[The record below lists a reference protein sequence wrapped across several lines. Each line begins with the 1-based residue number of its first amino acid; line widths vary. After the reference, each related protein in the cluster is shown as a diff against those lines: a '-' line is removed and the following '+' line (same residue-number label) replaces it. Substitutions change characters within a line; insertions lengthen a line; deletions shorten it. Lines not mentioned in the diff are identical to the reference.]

1 MSDATTVIVLKVKEF
16 SLEMEKKFDFKPLL
30 TDSQDSQG
38 STPLR
43 IFSISTAKP
52 ENIKFEEE
60 EMDLISGGSD
70 VSSVEE
76 IAQERNENPSHAW
89 TEGNWAFRRDD
100 MDKDLPSF
108 EARYE
113 AMKEIFPSLGE
124 NDGRSSRLETLKT
137 PDGSKVAFGEA
148 DKNDRDELYA
158 KLREAVDKRVSENV
172 SRLSNPSLVSG
183 DFLSI
188 HENGK
193 PKTAPSSVGKIEA
206 EKQYF
211 FPELRNLIEGRIE
224 ETKVD
229 TLANR
234 IERELMRRQHLC
246 NEQALMLQ
254 MLMNRVQDLEKRGP
268 PRRGATPVHTSS
280 RASRGNRCMCY
291 HTSNYIVEKATQTPS
306 EVHDAEGV
314 YVMVARNSGARAKKV
329 QRRVA
334 YGYPERVTE
343 EKKVSALLSRKIVTQ
358 QIEFLP
364 PIPEPYAKKRPRD
377 TKKPGWHRV

>member
-100 MDKDLPSF
+100 MDEDLPSF

-137 PDGSKVAFGEA
+137 PDGSKLVFGEA

-158 KLREAVDKRVSENV
+158 KLREAVDKRVSENL

-193 PKTAPSSVGKIEA
+193 PKTAPSSVGKIDA

-211 FPELRNLIEGRIE
+211 FPELRNLIEG
-224 ETKVD
+224 
-229 TLANR
+229 
-234 IERELMRRQHLC
+234 
-246 NEQALMLQ
+246 
-254 MLMNRVQDLEKRGP
+254 
-268 PRRGATPVHTSS
+268 
-280 RASRGNRCMCY
+280 
-291 HTSNYIVEKATQTPS
+291 
-306 EVHDAEGV
+306 
-314 YVMVARNSGARAKKV
+314 
-329 QRRVA
+329 
-334 YGYPERVTE
+334 
-343 EKKVSALLSRKIVTQ
+343 
-358 QIEFLP
+358 
-364 PIPEPYAKKRPRD
+364 
-377 TKKPGWHRV
+377 